1 MIDKEKELADDY
13 KSLVD
18 EILEIY
24 YLGKYGLGEGT
35 TLWKVRGV
43 FAKEENQTRV
53 HKAYIVLSNL
63 MDTGYLE
70 YSSYDPSLVV
80 LTQKGLDYISGNTSL
95 SLSVSLNRFVD
106 IDNVSVEEA
115 FNRLW
120 DLIGITNSS
129 LFYLTP
135 EMIYQVL
142 HKYNKHLPSN
152 YEVYTRSLSNTEVS
166 TESIFKNLLLDI
178 APANGL
184 TVLDDLSQSIEKE
197 YSISKLDNSFIEL
210 TVKEFI

>member
-43 FAKEENQTRV
+43 FAKEENKIRT
-53 HKAYIVLSNL
+53 HKAYLVLSNL
-63 MDTGYLE
+63 MDTGYLQ

-80 LTQKGLDYISGNTSL
+80 LTQKGLDYISGNAAL
-95 SLSVSLNRFVD
+95 SLSVSLNRFID

-120 DLIGITNSS
+120 DLIGITHSS

-135 EMIYQVL
+135 EKIYQVL
-142 HKYNKHLPSN
+142 HKYNEHLPPS
-152 YEVYTRSLSNTEVS
+152 YEVYTKSLSNAEAS

-184 TVLDDLSQSIEKE
+184 SVLDDLSQFIEKE
-197 YSISKLDNSFIEL
+197 YSIAKLNNSFIEFKVQEL
-210 TVKEFI
+210 I